1 MNKTLMASNY
11 VIEINYNKT
20 SKSASVRRY
29 ELVYV
34 VSPSNAL
41 TDILAVLELF
51 LRNSNGQDMVDF
63 DREIENVYIVTA
75 RPVVDS
81 LEPLLRTVPILDRTS
96 TSVFRIYKKPTIF
109 R

>member
-1 MNKTLMASNY
+1 
-11 VIEINYNKT
+11 
-20 SKSASVRRY
+20 
-29 ELVYV
+29 
-34 VSPSNAL
+34 
-41 TDILAVLELF
+41 
-51 LRNSNGQDMVDF
+51 MVDF